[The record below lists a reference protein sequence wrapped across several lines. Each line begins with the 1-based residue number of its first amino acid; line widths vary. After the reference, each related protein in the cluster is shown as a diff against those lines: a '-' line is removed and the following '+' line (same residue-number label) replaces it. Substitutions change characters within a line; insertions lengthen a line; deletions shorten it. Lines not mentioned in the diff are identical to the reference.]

1 MFLRAGEKIH
11 VQVSPL
17 NASLK
22 RRLHSLSKLRPDLKM
37 THYAYLGY
45 VGPSRPK
52 VANSDIVVGQFGLEE
67 YLKERGI
74 TTQEFIVL
82 RKSDRDS
89 GSSNKPKSKM
99 DEFCEAVSK
108 MPPGMGL
115 MGQGPGSA
123 LPNFAI
129 EAGVNIVKTQRAT
142 KLAAKAMLMKDDT
155 DPQIETMLSNMDEV
169 EVSSGLLFR

>member
-1 MFLRAGEKIH
+1 M
-11 VQVSPL
+11 SPL

-22 RRLHSLSKLRPDLKM
+22 RRLHSLSKLRPDLKL

-52 VANSDIVVGQFGLEE
+52 VANSDIVQGQFGLEE

-74 TTQEFIVL
+74 TTQEFILL
-82 RKSDRDS
+82 RKSDRDN
-89 GSSNKPKSKM
+89 GNKPKSKM
-99 DEFCEAVSK
+99 DEFCEAVSQ

-123 LPNFAI
+123 LPGFAI

-142 KLAAKAMLMKDDT
+142 KLAAKAMLMKSDT
-155 DPQIETMLSNMDEV
+155 DPQIDTMLGNMDEV
-169 EVSSGLLFR
+169 EVNLYVVQFFCLKRRATQKLE